1 MKYLWTFF
9 RQWRRRGGDLTQ
21 GFGADREGS
30 TLLLP
35 GGGGLEKLPNLS
47 RTGSLHMVEQAVHST
62 APRGSI
68 HTEVCV
74 DSTPSG
80 VLCTTPGA
88 PGSSLDSE
96 CVSFSVDWS

>member
-30 TLLLP
+30 TLL
-35 GGGGLEKLPNLS
+35 LEKLPNLS

-80 VLCTTPGA
+80 MLCTTPGA